1 MPCNIFLLC
10 LIIKNRV
17 IHIIRWCLDLPHI
30 LLGFISY
37 RRVVDNITV
46 LISINFVIVLEIK
59 PMKGKVLHYIKV
71 ISKVQLKMKAWAK
84 CNYYYDTREMVGV
97 YFSSNETRSHYK
109 YCGNFSFEMWQLTLT
124 HVYMNEIIAIYCVS
138 I

>member
-1 MPCNIFLLC
+1 MPCNIFLPC
-10 LIIKNRV
+10 LINTN
-17 IHIIRWCLDLPHI
+17 CLDIPHI
-30 LLGFISY
+30 LLGFICYS
-37 RRVVDNITV
+37 RVVDNITA

-59 PMKGKVLHYIKV
+59 PTKVKVLHYIKV

-97 YFSSNETRSHYK
+97 YFSSNETRSYYK
-109 YCGNFSFEMWQLTLT
+109 YCGSFSFEMWLLTLT
-124 HVYMNEIIAIYCVS
+124 HVYMNEIIAINRVS